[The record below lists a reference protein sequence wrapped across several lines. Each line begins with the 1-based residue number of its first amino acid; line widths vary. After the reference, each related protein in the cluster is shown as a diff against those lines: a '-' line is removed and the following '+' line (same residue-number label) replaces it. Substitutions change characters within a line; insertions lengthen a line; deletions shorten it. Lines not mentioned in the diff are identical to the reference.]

1 MEYPRQIRNNC
12 TRIFTEQ
19 FKISSFIERD
29 TFYVIY
35 IQFMKR
41 DCLSSWKLSDYLCW
55 NSKETLKH
63 LMIFVVSEFKS
74 QITIEIKKKQMNEE
88 KMIKTFVGVG

>member
-29 TFYVIY
+29 IVYVIY
-35 IQFMKR
+35 IYTIYEERLFVF
-41 DCLSSWKLSDYLCW
+41 
-55 NSKETLKH
+55 LK
-63 LMIFVVSEFKS
+63 VK
-74 QITIEIKKKQMNEE
+74 
-88 KMIKTFVGVG
+88 

>member
-29 TFYVIY
+29 IVYAIY

-41 DCLSSWKLSDYLCW
+41 DCLSS
-55 NSKETLKH
+55 
-63 LMIFVVSEFKS
+63 
-74 QITIEIKKKQMNEE
+74 
-88 KMIKTFVGVG
+88 

>member
-29 TFYVIY
+29 ILYVIY

-41 DCLSSWKLSDYLCW
+41 DIVCLLES
-55 NSKETLKH
+55 
-63 LMIFVVSEFKS
+63 
-74 QITIEIKKKQMNEE
+74 
-88 KMIKTFVGVG
+88 